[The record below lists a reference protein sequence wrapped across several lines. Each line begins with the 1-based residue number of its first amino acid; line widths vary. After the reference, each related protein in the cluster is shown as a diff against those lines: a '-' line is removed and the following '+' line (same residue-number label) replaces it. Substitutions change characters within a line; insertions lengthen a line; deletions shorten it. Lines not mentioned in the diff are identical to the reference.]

1 MKAPRVSGERQ
12 AGQSSLREDT
22 GEAAEAAE
30 ADVLVDAAVVVSSMN
45 HTPSSSAAAPRGGGV
60 DAFRLTVNDHT
71 NAPIATTEAKRKSRP
86 PPESTSVCRSLR
98 MRARAGSDC

>member
-1 MKAPRVSGERQ
+1 MGPSNA
-12 AGQSSLREDT
+12 
-22 GEAAEAAE
+22 
-30 ADVLVDAAVVVSSMN
+30 SMN